1 MGHGER
7 CEKIEMF
14 FLSSGLAEAQKKNT
28 HDDDDDDDDD
38 YDDYSRT
45 QIPPL
50 GYGESPTIPVGK
62 TISKRKE

>member
-14 FLSSGLAEAQKKNT
+14 FLSSGLSETQKKNT
-28 HDDDDDDDDD
+28 DDDDDDD
-38 YDDYSRT
+38 YDDDYSRT

-50 GYGESPTIPVGK
+50 GYGESPTAPFGK
-62 TISKRKE
+62 TISKRTE